1 MQSTSEVESIDEAS
15 VLPEGQYRV
24 ERLIAKRKK
33 VAKATDFR
41 PVIINTTELIVCE
54 LKTLYI

>member
-24 ERLIAKRKK
+24 DRLIAKRKK
-33 VAKATDFR
+33 VAIATDFR
-41 PVIINTTELIVCE
+41 PVIINATE
-54 LKTLYI
+54 